1 MEQVIEREKWQ
12 NYEIPI
18 DNTPL
23 DTLLLKKQK
32 YCVVQLAHAEASI
45 KSSDQNP
52 WLRCIAFC
60 ETLDSAYSVARNA
73 FQRGDNME
81 TRILPCGK
89 CNLVPRNKRIKED
102 LDAMLKEQNK
112 ANAQFDAHVAQR
124 TKIISEAKENVQD
137 KALAQE
143 QASIASIDPKD
154 FKDFKAKDPKDPKK
168 NTGQEISTEFG
179 RPDEVFMQR
188 FAAFAVIPDPDDSL
202 REPVVIPLFAAEC
215 MESLSEIVKTVSN
228 NVDLVHV
235 DIFCGPLLEWLPLYK
250 PKSEKTVHKHP
261 LRQAFEEKIK
271 WLPNGTNE
279 IEPNA
284 SVPIQLDTKETKA
297 NEMQI
302 DK

>member
-1 MEQVIEREKWQ
+1 MEQVIERERWQ

-32 YCVVQLAHAEASI
+32 YCVVQLSHAQASI

-52 WLRCIAFC
+52 WLRCISFC

-73 FQRGDNME
+73 FERGDKME

-89 CNLVPRNKRIKED
+89 CNLVPRHKRIKED
-102 LDAMLKEQNK
+102 FDTMLKEQTK
-112 ANAQFDAHVAQR
+112 ANSQFDAHVAQR
-124 TKIISEAKENVQD
+124 TRIISEAKSTSNESQQQGETPVEA
-137 KALAQE
+137 KAEKAEGKEKGEGEKEATSQVSPQVSLLHSSPK
-143 QASIASIDPKD
+143 AS
-154 FKDFKAKDPKDPKK
+154 
-168 NTGQEISTEFG
+168 QEISTEFG
-179 RPDEVFMQR
+179 RPEEVFMQR
-188 FAAFAVIPDPDDSL
+188 FGAFAVIPDPDDTL
-202 REPVVIPLFAAEC
+202 REPVLIPLFAAES
-215 MESLSEIVKTVSN
+215 MESLGEIVKTVSN

-271 WLPNGTNE
+271 WLPPTE
-279 IEPNA
+279 SQA
-284 SVPIQLDTKETKA
+284 DSDSTA
-297 NEMQI
+297 MQI
-302 DK
+302 E